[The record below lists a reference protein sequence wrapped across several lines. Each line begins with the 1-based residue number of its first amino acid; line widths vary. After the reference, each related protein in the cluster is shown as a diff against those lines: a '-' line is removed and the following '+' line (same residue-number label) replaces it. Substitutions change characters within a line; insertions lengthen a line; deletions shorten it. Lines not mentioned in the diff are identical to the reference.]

1 MLITELLKK
10 NATLYG
16 DDIALVSVYS
26 NGLIPL
32 MIPLMKHIVLR
43 LLGEFNEKANQVANF
58 YNSIGIGKAIK

>member
-26 NGLIPL
+26 NGLILL

-43 LLGEFNEKANQVANF
+43 YWCEFNEKQIRWQF
-58 YNSIGIGKAIK
+58 IIRLELGRQ